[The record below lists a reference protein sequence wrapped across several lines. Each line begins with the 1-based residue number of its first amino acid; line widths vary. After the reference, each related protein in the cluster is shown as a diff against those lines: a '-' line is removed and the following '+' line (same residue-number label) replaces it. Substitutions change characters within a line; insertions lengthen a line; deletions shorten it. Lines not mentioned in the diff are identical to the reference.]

1 MINVVLKDYLMKQIM
16 LGMSIML
23 APSSLPPTYLEKVLT
38 IVESEDD
45 HACQLQIIGFARKL
59 ARPVA
64 VGTHACMCVHA
75 CV

>member
-1 MINVVLKDYLMKQIM
+1 MKQIM
-16 LGMSIML
+16 LGMSIIL
-23 APSSLPPTYLEKVLT
+23 APSSLPPTYLEKVLR

-45 HACQLQIIGFARKL
+45 HACQLQIIGFTRQL

-64 VGTHACMCVHA
+64 IGTHACMCVHA